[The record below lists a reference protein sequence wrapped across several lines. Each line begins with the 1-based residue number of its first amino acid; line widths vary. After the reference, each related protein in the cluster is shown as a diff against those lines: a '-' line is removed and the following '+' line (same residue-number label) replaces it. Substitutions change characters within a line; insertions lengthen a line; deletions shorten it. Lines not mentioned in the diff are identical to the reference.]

1 MNILGNIW
9 WKRKHHNKG
18 CKGNGLRCICGD
30 IFGGGSSSKNADEA
44 TQQIEGIGNAVQQES
59 ALTPQA
65 TQQWQGSY
73 NIGQYLQNL
82 FGQEVGMP
90 NATAPTAPTAE
101 QQYQA
106 QGPVSQALYQNVLNQ
121 AQNPTAGWQNAL
133 APQLT
138 QAQNTINEYYNARGL
153 DNSGIAIGGMGEAG
167 VDLAIQN
174 AQNEMTYQQQSLQ
187 NAQAL
192 SQNAGLV
199 GQQNVQNLSGL
210 YGQQQGYG
218 LQGQQLAQQGYQAG
232 AGYQAY
238 PSQAA
243 LGNYYGQQ
251 AANQAFPGQILGA
264 GAQLGSAM
272 MMGNALAGA
281 GSAGAG
287 MAGMGAAMDVGA
299 VGASGAATM
308 AEFAPLALA

>member
-138 QAQNTINEYYNARGL
+138 QAQNTINEY
-153 DNSGIAIGGMGEAG
+153 SGVIKQKVTLQIFEVIKKMILMMSE
-167 VDLAIQN
+167 
-174 AQNEMTYQQQSLQ
+174 NERMVYEHKLEQERKEKELQ
-187 NAQAL
+187 ERDKSVINNIINEL
-192 SQNAGLV
+192 NET
-199 GQQNVQNLSGL
+199 
-210 YGQQQGYG
+210 
-218 LQGQQLAQQGYQAG
+218 
-232 AGYQAY
+232 
-238 PSQAA
+238 
-243 LGNYYGQQ
+243 
-251 AANQAFPGQILGA
+251 
-264 GAQLGSAM
+264 
-272 MMGNALAGA
+272 
-281 GSAGAG
+281 
-287 MAGMGAAMDVGA
+287 D
-299 VGASGAATM
+299 
-308 AEFAPLALA
+308 